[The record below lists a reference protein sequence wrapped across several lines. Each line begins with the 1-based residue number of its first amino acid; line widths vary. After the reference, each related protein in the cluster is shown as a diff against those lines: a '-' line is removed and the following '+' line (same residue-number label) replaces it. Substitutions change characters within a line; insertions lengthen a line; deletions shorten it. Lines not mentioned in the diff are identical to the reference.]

1 MRAVAAVPLTGK
13 FHPPRVGITG
23 HALLYTYAAMP
34 VMRSP
39 ITSL

>member
-1 MRAVAAVPLTGK
+1 MGRPICSARVWPAHFVADE
-13 FHPPRVGITG
+13 
-23 HALLYTYAAMP
+23 LYTYAAMP